1 MREDVIIKLD
11 QNPDYYVFLREH
23 PLWHRELTFHPEEFK
38 SFVDDYK
45 VKRRKRVVDRLEDL
59 SLMMTLAKELM

>member
-1 MREDVIIKLD
+1 MRDSVIMKLD

-23 PLWHRELTFHPEEFK
+23 PQWHRELTFHPEEIQHF
-38 SFVDDYK
+38 FYDYK
-45 VKRRKRVVDRLEDL
+45 VKRRKRVVDRLEDV

>member
-1 MREDVIIKLD
+1 MRSEVIIKLD
-11 QNPDYYVFLREH
+11 QNFDYWLFLREN

-38 SFVDDYK
+38 SFLEDYK

-59 SLMMTLAKELM
+59 SLMVTLAKELM